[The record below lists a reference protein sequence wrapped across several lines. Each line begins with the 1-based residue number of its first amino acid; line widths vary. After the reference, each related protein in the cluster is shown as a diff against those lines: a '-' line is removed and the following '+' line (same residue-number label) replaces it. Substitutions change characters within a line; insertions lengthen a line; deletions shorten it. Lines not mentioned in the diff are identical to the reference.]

1 MLDRVQGWM
10 YRVVATPRGV
20 AIAAREADE
29 HILPSRTLSAAERVG
44 IYNGM
49 YLSRFAEALEVD
61 YPALA
66 YYLGGHEFH
75 AVVARYVDKYPSRSY
90 TLNRLGDTLPDF
102 LEGFERDLAR
112 LELAMTQVFD
122 EEETPSADL
131 TLLPADRAE
140 KMRLVPIKALR
151 LLSLNYNSNECFQA
165 FRDEEH
171 MHPHRGRN
179 FLLVHRKDY
188 SVMRLPL
195 TKKAHDF
202 LRELMSGKTL
212 GESIES
218 VRPSQ
223 HALFEWFRDWSA
235 AGIFRSFG
243 E

>member
-1 MLDRVQGWM
+1 MLERVQGWM
-10 YRVVATPRGV
+10 YRVIATPRGV

-49 YLSRFAEALEVD
+49 YLSRFVEALEVD

-75 AVVARYVDKYPSRSY
+75 AVVSRYVDKYPSRSY
-90 TLNRLGDTLPDF
+90 TLNRLGDMLPDF

-131 TLLPADRAE
+131 TLLPPDRAE
-140 KMRLVPIKALR
+140 QMRLVPIKALR

-171 MHPHRGRN
+171 MHPRRGRN

-188 SVMRLPL
+188 AVMRMPL
-195 TKKAHDF
+195 TKKSHDF

-212 GESIES
+212 VEAIES